1 MNFFKSMHGNWDIW
15 SCNTILHQLF
25 KKLEQNKTT
34 WDELVADECYKWR
47 LVLSRIA
54 ACSRIFNHSLYLFSE
69 DGGGWKGG
77 GLCCALLFFLTWW
90 AGGFS
95 FAFDFCN
102 MATKAACHVKYDD
115 AFLLPLLLLN

>member
-1 MNFFKSMHGNWDIW
+1 MHGNWDIW

-47 LVLSRIA
+47 LVLSSIA

-69 DGGGWKGG
+69 DGGGWSGG
-77 GLCCALLFFLTWW
+77 GGIVLCFIFFPYLV
-90 AGGFS
+90 GGGI
-95 FAFDFCN
+95 
-102 MATKAACHVKYDD
+102 
-115 AFLLPLLLLN
+115 